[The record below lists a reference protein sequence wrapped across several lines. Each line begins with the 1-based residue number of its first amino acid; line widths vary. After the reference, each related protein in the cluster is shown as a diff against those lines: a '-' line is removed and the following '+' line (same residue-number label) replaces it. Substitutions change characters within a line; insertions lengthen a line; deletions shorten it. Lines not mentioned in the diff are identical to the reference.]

1 MNKIALPL
9 DGNYIRPTIRIGAM
23 KILIDTGAIV
33 SVWTQ
38 SEENLIRLFHAKDT
52 KLFYDLKGF
61 HDIPVKCKIY
71 MIDLTIEKVTFYH
84 VPIAVKKNADDV
96 ADIILTPY
104 IFMGCRYT
112 FDVIGKLRM
121 FLLEIPNKENWF
133 HREIGL
139 KVDPFGNY
147 RLYMQSEST
156 DDGCT
161 GEEVIIE

>member
-9 DGNYIRPTIRIGAM
+9 DGNYIRPIIRVDTM
-23 KILIDTGAIV
+23 KILIDTRAIV

-38 SEENLIRLFHAKDT
+38 SEENLIRFFHAKDT
-52 KLFYDLKGF
+52 RLSYDLKGF
-61 HDIPVKCKIY
+61 HDTPVECKIY
-71 MIDLTIEKVTFYH
+71 MIHLTIEKVTFYH
-84 VPIAVKKNADDV
+84 VPIAVKKNADDI
-96 ADIILTPY
+96 ADIILTSY

-139 KVDPFGNY
+139 RVDQFGNY
-147 RLYMQSEST
+147 RLYVQSEST
-156 DDGCT
+156 DDIGT
-161 GEEVIIE
+161 EEEVIIE